1 MGMSIIF
8 SIILLS
14 EIKIKTF
21 MEAESKADRKRST
34 ISSIDRTELTSVR
47 FPKEDVLTSDRDR
60 QRRTIALTRAV
71 ALNGISKHPARLI
84 INTKEGIRKVEAVI
98 LTSTKKHVTLK
109 GMFNVPIRS
118 IYAVHLL

>member
-1 MGMSIIF
+1 
-8 SIILLS
+8 
-14 EIKIKTF
+14 
-21 MEAESKADRKRST
+21 METESKADRKRST

-98 LTSTKKHVTLK
+98 LTSTKKHVTAK

>member
-1 MGMSIIF
+1 
-8 SIILLS
+8 
-14 EIKIKTF
+14 
-21 MEAESKADRKRST
+21 METESNADRKRST

-60 QRRTIALTRAV
+60 QRRTIALKRAV
-71 ALNGISKHPARLI
+71 ALNGISRHPARLI

-98 LTSTKKHVTLK
+98 LTSTKNHVTLK

>member
-60 QRRTIALTRAV
+60 QRRTIALKRAV

>member
-21 MEAESKADRKRST
+21 METESKADRKRST